1 MNDPIGELIVQLFVW
16 PVVAL
21 VLFLSLG
28 RFYYPIR
35 KVCIRAGLS
44 THNAFW
50 VFVPFLGLL
59 IILGVLAFSSWP
71 NQIEE
76 D

>member
-21 VLFLSLG
+21 VL
-28 RFYYPIR
+28 FYYPIR

>member
-16 PVVAL
+16 PIVAL
-21 VLFLSLG
+21 VL
-28 RFYYPIR
+28 FYYPIR
-35 KVCIRAGLS
+35 KVCVRAGLS

-50 VFVPFLGLL
+50 VFVPFLGFL